1 MRKILKLSTESEPYV
16 SKWPYFDKM
25 LFLKD
30 TMDARKSF
38 IDETEDD
45 EIIEEMIE
53 ETDTFLAKQS
63 PSPEKDPQIA
73 VNDIPYTFGNFQI
86 VPRKLSILSDPM
98 AYVCTDNEP
107 NRKRTAKIAEIKLEP
122 EDMSPIK
129 QKPCSDIIEDDDYHF
144 VMSILPSLRKV
155 SNKMKVRMDI
165 MNLIISAD
173 KK

>member
-1 MRKILKLSTESEPYV
+1 MRKILKLSTESEPYI

-38 IDETEDD
+38 IDETDD
-45 EIIEEMIE
+45 EVNEDTIEQSDILII
-53 ETDTFLAKQS
+53 KQS
-63 PSPEKDPQIA
+63 SSTEKI
-73 VNDIPYTFGNFQI
+73 NDEENNVSDVPYTFGNFQI
-86 VPRKLSILSDPM
+86 VPRKLSILSDPL
-98 AYVCTDNEP
+98 AYGCTDNET
-107 NRKRTAKIAEIKLEP
+107 NRKRTSKLADLKM
-122 EDMSPIK
+122 EDTSPNK
-129 QKPCSDIIEDDDYHF
+129 KKSNDIIEDDDYHF
-144 VMSILPSLRKV
+144 VMSILPTLRKV